1 MNLIYCSSPLLSSH
15 FLFIPYLTLPYLTF
29 PHPSLP
35 LLSFPF
41 LSLPF
46 LISNP
51 SYFPSRFGSIATL
64 LIPKSKSVALIDYVE
79 PTEARAAFKGLSY
92 RKYHNVPIY
101 LEWAP
106 TGIIDKGKA
115 ALARKIAAGKKS
127 AENDEKLNPTVKKSK
142 EDKEK
147 EKEDEESYSTLF
159 VKNLNF
165 TSDEDSLRS
174 HIENL
179 GIKGLRTVSITKR
192 TKGDYLLSSGFG
204 FAEFRS
210 SEAAESALKKMDGS
224 VLDGHALQ
232 IKPSEKRISTGPTGK
247 KAENKSKMDP
257 KGAGTM
263 KLIVR
268 NLAFQATEGELKSLF
283 SSFGAVKRVR
293 IPKKMGG
300 VHRGFAFIDFST
312 AQEAAAAMTALM
324 NAHLY
329 GRHLVIEYARDDD
342 EDLDLL
348 RKRAKLDEGA
358 VREDKK
364 RRRIDDAIEGEDSA
378 GVGSDDM

>member
-1 MNLIYCSSPLLSSH
+1 
-15 FLFIPYLTLPYLTF
+15 
-29 PHPSLP
+29 
-35 LLSFPF
+35 
-41 LSLPF
+41 
-46 LISNP
+46 
-51 SYFPSRFGSIATL
+51 
-64 LIPKSKSVALIDYVE
+64 VALIDFIE

-115 ALARKIAAGKKS
+115 ALAKKIAAGKKT
-127 AENDEKLNPTVKKSK
+127 ADLDEKSNPAVRKNK
-142 EDKEK
+142 EEKEK
-147 EKEDEESYSTLF
+147 EKEDEESFSTLF

-165 TSDEDSLRS
+165 TSDEESLRS

-179 GIKGLRTVSITKR
+179 GIKGLRTVSITKI

-210 SEAAESALKKMDGS
+210 SEAAEVALKKMDGS

-232 IKPSEKRISTGPTGK
+232 IKPSEKRLSTAPTGGKGGK
-247 KAENKSKMDP
+247 KTDKNKMDP
-257 KGAGTM
+257 KAATM

-342 EDLDLL
+342 EDLDSL

-364 RRRIDDAIEGEDSA
+364 RRRIVDSIEGEGSA
-378 GVGSDDM
+378 IGQDDM

>member
-1 MNLIYCSSPLLSSH
+1 
-15 FLFIPYLTLPYLTF
+15 
-29 PHPSLP
+29 
-35 LLSFPF
+35 
-41 LSLPF
+41 
-46 LISNP
+46 
-51 SYFPSRFGSIATL
+51 
-64 LIPKSKSVALIDYVE
+64 VALIDFVE

-115 ALARKIAAGKKS
+115 ALARKLAAGKKT
-127 AENDEKLNPTVKKSK
+127 ADLDEKSNPAVKKSK
-142 EDKEK
+142 EEKEK

-179 GIKGLRTVSITKR
+179 GIKGLRTVSITKK

-210 SEAAESALKKMDGS
+210 SEAAGAALKKMDGS

-232 IKPSEKRISTGPTGK
+232 IKPSEKRLSTAPTGTGK
-247 KAENKSKMDP
+247 KADKSKMDP
-257 KGAGTM
+257 KAATM

-342 EDLDLL
+342 EDLDSL

-364 RRRIDDAIEGEDSA
+364 RRRIVDSIEGEGSA
-378 GVGSDDM
+378 IGQDDM

>member
-1 MNLIYCSSPLLSSH
+1 M
-15 FLFIPYLTLPYLTF
+15 
-29 PHPSLP
+29 
-35 LLSFPF
+35 
-41 LSLPF
+41 
-46 LISNP
+46 
-51 SYFPSRFGSIATL
+51 
-64 LIPKSKSVALIDYVE
+64 ALIDFIE

-115 ALARKIAAGKKS
+115 ALAKKIAAGKKT
-127 AENDEKLNPTVKKSK
+127 ADLDEKSNPAVKKNK
-142 EDKEK
+142 EEKEK
-147 EKEDEESYSTLF
+147 EKEDEESFSTLF

-179 GIKGLRTVSITKR
+179 GIKGLRTVSITKI

-210 SEAAESALKKMDGS
+210 SEAAEAALKKMDGS

-232 IKPSEKRISTGPTGK
+232 IKPSEKRLSTAPTGGKGGK
-247 KAENKSKMDP
+247 KTDKSKMDP
-257 KGAGTM
+257 KAATM

-342 EDLDLL
+342 EDLDSL

-364 RRRIDDAIEGEDSA
+364 RRRIVDSIEGEGSA
-378 GVGSDDM
+378 IGQDDM

>member
-1 MNLIYCSSPLLSSH
+1 M
-15 FLFIPYLTLPYLTF
+15 
-29 PHPSLP
+29 
-35 LLSFPF
+35 
-41 LSLPF
+41 
-46 LISNP
+46 
-51 SYFPSRFGSIATL
+51 
-64 LIPKSKSVALIDYVE
+64 ALIDFIE

-115 ALARKIAAGKKS
+115 ALAKKIAAGKKTADLDKTS
-127 AENDEKLNPTVKKSK
+127 NPAVKKNK
-142 EDKEK
+142 EEKEK
-147 EKEDEESYSTLF
+147 EKEDEESFSTLF

-179 GIKGLRTVSITKR
+179 GIKGLRTVSITKI

-210 SEAAESALKKMDGS
+210 SEAAEAALKKMDGS

-232 IKPSEKRISTGPTGK
+232 IKPSEKRLSTAPTGSKGGK
-247 KAENKSKMDP
+247 KTDKSKMDP
-257 KGAGTM
+257 KAATM

-342 EDLDLL
+342 EDLDSL

-364 RRRIDDAIEGEDSA
+364 RRRIVDSIEGEGSA
-378 GVGSDDM
+378 IGQDDM

>member
-1 MNLIYCSSPLLSSH
+1 
-15 FLFIPYLTLPYLTF
+15 
-29 PHPSLP
+29 
-35 LLSFPF
+35 
-41 LSLPF
+41 
-46 LISNP
+46 
-51 SYFPSRFGSIATL
+51 
-64 LIPKSKSVALIDYVE
+64 
-79 PTEARAAFKGLSY
+79 
-92 RKYHNVPIY
+92 
-101 LEWAP
+101 
-106 TGIIDKGKA
+106 
-115 ALARKIAAGKKS
+115 
-127 AENDEKLNPTVKKSK
+127 VKKSK
-142 EDKEK
+142 EEKEK

-165 TSDEDSLRS
+165 TSDENSLRS

-179 GIKGLRTVSITKR
+179 GIKGLRTVSITKK

-210 SEAAESALKKMDGS
+210 SEAAEAALKKLDGS

-232 IKPSEKRISTGPTGK
+232 IKPSEKRLSTAPTGTGK
-247 KAENKSKMDP
+247 KADKSKLDP
-257 KGAGTM
+257 KAATM

-342 EDLDLL
+342 EDLDSL

-364 RRRIDDAIEGEDSA
+364 RRRIVDSIEGEGSA
-378 GVGSDDM
+378 IGQDDM